1 MKNNPI
7 AFDELGN
14 QIAKL
19 DGSPLP
25 QEKWE
30 EKGEKIPFHFRTC
43 PKNNWRDRFD
53 DKFGVEETTEY
64 YQEMARRIKQF
75 ISDLRKH
82 DMEELIKM
90 LPESEHS
97 LSHIY
102 CEEMREQGFQGCKVK
117 VKQLIKEYY
126 AK

>member
-25 QEKWE
+25 QN
-30 EKGEKIPFHFRTC
+30 
-43 PKNNWRDRFD
+43 NNWKEEFD
-53 DKFGVEETTEY
+53 NEFGDCTCYEADQDPKCVKC
-64 YQEMARRIKQF
+64 RGVQF
-75 ISDLRKH
+75 ISDLRKK
-82 DMEELIKM
+82 DEEELIKM

-117 VKQLIKEYY
+117 VKQLIKDYY